1 VLRTLYCVENY
12 LYVATCW
19 IVSLCAELIVYS
31 ELIKLCN
38 TRGYP
43 IPACY
48 PTGTCTGT
56 KFHPRVWS
64 WAGMSCARGYCHGRV
79 FALPAPYP
87 PHCHTY
93 LHSSVILFDQ
103 KRRLNNLVSQTIA
116 TYPRLFHTSIGISS
130 GPIPLP
136 PFIFFKTFLTSD
148 S

>member
-56 KFHPRVWS
+56 KFSPTGMVVGGDELCPWVLS
-64 WAGMSCARGYCHGRV
+64 WAGICSTCPV
-79 FALPAPYP
+79 PAPLP
-87 PHCHTY
+87 Y
-93 LHSSVILFDQ
+93 LSPLIGH
-103 KRRLNNLVSQTIA
+103 LV
-116 TYPRLFHTSIGISS
+116 
-130 GPIPLP
+130 
-136 PFIFFKTFLTSD
+136 
-148 S
+148 